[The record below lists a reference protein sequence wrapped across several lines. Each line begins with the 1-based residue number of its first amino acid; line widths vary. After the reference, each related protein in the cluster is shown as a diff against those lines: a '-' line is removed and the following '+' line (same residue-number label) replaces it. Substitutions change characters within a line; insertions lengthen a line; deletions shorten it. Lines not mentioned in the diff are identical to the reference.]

1 VFFDSARSVFSGAG
15 SSADAVIQQTG
26 DRWTAVHLDPATLL
40 IVSSATT
47 LLVGTLFLTSWRQA
61 PESRALALWGTA
73 HLVGAVG
80 SAGLALRGQI
90 PDLLSIGLSNAVVL
104 AAYGLIWS
112 GVRSFEGRAACTGW
126 AMAGAVI
133 WCALCAMP
141 AFYESIVWRIVY
153 ASAVATLYC
162 GAATVELWR
171 GRAERLASRITAGAV
186 LGLHGAFYLVRIPS
200 TLLAPPQ
207 LGHNPLASPWVA
219 ILCFVTMLFSI
230 ASAFTFMALV
240 KERAEREQR
249 IAAYTDA
256 LTGVPN
262 RRAFAEAAA
271 AALAARRGGAL
282 LLFDLDRFKAV
293 NDVHGHA
300 VGDAVLVGF
309 CTMATTLLPPDA
321 MLGRLGGE
329 EFACLL
335 PDVSP
340 AEALGR
346 AEELRRTFAQLFV
359 PEIRSLRVSVSIGI
373 AQARSGIGFETLMR
387 RADSALYVAKNSGRD
402 RVSVAEWAAARAA

>member
-1 VFFDSARSVFSGAG
+1 M
-15 SSADAVIQQTG
+15 
-26 DRWTAVHLDPATLL
+26 HLDPATLL
-40 IVSSATT
+40 IVSAAIT
-47 LLVGTLFLTSWRQA
+47 LLVGMLFLASWRQA
-61 PESRALALWGTA
+61 PGSPALGLWGAA

-112 GVRSFEGRAACTGW
+112 GVRSFEGRSARIGW
-126 AMAGAVI
+126 AMAGALA
-133 WCALCAMP
+133 WCLLCLIP
-141 AFYESIVWRIVY
+141 AFHTSIAWRIVS
-153 ASAVATLYC
+153 ASAAATAYC
-162 GAATVELWR
+162 GAATVEIWR

-186 LGLHGAFYLVRIPS
+186 LGLHGTFYLVRIPS
-200 TLLAPPQ
+200 TLVAPPQ
-207 LGHNPLASPWVA
+207 LGQNPLASPWVA

-249 IAAYTDA
+249 IAAATDP

-262 RRAFAEAAA
+262 RRAFAEAATTG
-271 AALAARRGGAL
+271 LTGGRDGAL

-300 VGDAVLVGF
+300 VGDAVLIGF
-309 CTMATTLLPPDA
+309 CALAADLLPPGA
-321 MLGRLGGE
+321 LLGRLGGE

-340 AEALGR
+340 EEALARAEA
-346 AEELRRTFAQLFV
+346 LRRTFAHLHV
-359 PEIRSLRVSVSIGI
+359 PEIPALRVSVSIGL
-373 AQARSGIGFETLMR
+373 AQAGNGVGFETLMR
-387 RADSALYVAKNSGRD
+387 RADAALYVAKNSGRD
-402 RVSVAEWAAARAA
+402 RVSVAGMAAQQAA